1 MSKKAEAS
9 EIDILYPERVLTV
22 AGEVITVRELAFAQ
36 TLRMESAMAPMIQA
50 FIDLPV
56 DDDGERVT
64 AQLWTLFGE
73 HAGAWIGFVASACGK
88 PREWVENLSDADGR
102 ELTMT
107 VWSVN
112 AAFFTRRVISGMIA
126 RRSATSAPSGMAN
139 CTPH

>member
-1 MSKKAEAS
+1 MGKKTEAS
-9 EIDILYPERVLTV
+9 ELDILYPERVLTL
-22 AGEVITVRELAFAQ
+22 AGETVTVQELSFAQ
-36 TLRMESAMAPMIQA
+36 TLRLEASMAPLIQA

-56 DDDGERVT
+56 DGDGEQVT

-73 HAGAWIGFVASACGK
+73 HAQAWIGFVATACGL
-88 PREWVENLSDADGR
+88 PREWVEQLSDADGR
-102 ELTMT
+102 ALSMA

-126 RRSATSAPSGMAN
+126 RRSATSAPLATPN